1 MIEIQGDLESRY
13 VTDCSGKFVGDLLY
27 NKYGHPVSYIS
38 AVIVSFLF
46 IALSFQ
52 ILIVGHHILFGK
64 EQKME
69 KPFVLLEKVA
79 LAQEVDFNESVTISQ
94 MDKSVSFLD
103 STINIEN
110 RTKSKVEYNVRAL
123 IKKKLIFKSRPRPII
138 ANLPKPN

>member
-1 MIEIQGDLESRY
+1 MPIVIKNPNPGALDEYLMIEIQGDLESRY
-13 VTDCSGKFVGDLLY
+13 DTNCSGKFVGDLLY
-27 NKYGHPVSYIS
+27 NKYGHP
-38 AVIVSFLF
+38 
-46 IALSFQ
+46 

-79 LAQEVDFNESVTISQ
+79 LAQEEDLNESVTISQ